1 MYNIGK
7 YIYLYKGVLRSMS
20 WFQKLSMS
28 QKIVTGF
35 FAVAVLFS
43 VPFLLAL
50 IFTGHWLLGI
60 ILVVVLSALT
70 YPLSRLFEKT
80 LSSTFD
86 NIANV
91 TARIAKGDFTATVPE
106 SGTMGD
112 VSRTFN
118 SMTDKL
124 KKLLG
129 DVTAISRQV
138 MDTSNGLSDKHQELK
153 TVMNQV
159 AKSSSELA
167 VGASQISEDVGDMME
182 SIQSIEAKVGN
193 YTTSTREMNQRS
205 SHTLQLV
212 EAGRQSVEKQAEG
225 MKRNVEATSHVAQ
238 SIEKLSKNAKGIT
251 LITKTISELAEQ
263 TNLLSLNAS
272 IEAARA
278 GEHGRGFAVVAQ
290 EVRKLAE
297 ESTTSTQKVF
307 ELVKS
312 IEQDVKQATVNI
324 HTNEEIVRMQNE
336 MIHEAEQIF
345 AQIVD
350 SVAYISQQIAVFS
363 EESESM
369 LEASHKISSSIQ
381 NISAITEESAA
392 GTEQVS
398 AAMNEQISSIENVAR
413 ETEAMTQAVFQLQKT
428 IQVFKI

>member
-1 MYNIGK
+1 
-7 YIYLYKGVLRSMS
+7 MS